1 MKRKSNLSGV
11 VTLLLIIAAIVIL
24 HALRDFRERTDP
36 EHSADAALTEGL
48 IRY

>member
-1 MKRKSNLSGV
+1 MKRKSNPSGL

-24 HALRDFRERTDP
+24 HALRDFRERADP
-36 EHSADAALTEGL
+36 KHSDAALTEGL